1 MESIGQYLR
10 RIREEHGLS
19 VGEVARLTRISPG
32 YIQALEENRLEK
44 FPGEVF
50 ARGFVRVYGRCLG
63 LDDEDTMTR
72 FSQSAQAFFQRR
84 DESQRHSEQTLELQ
98 NSRRKLQGRI
108 AQVAVVAV
116 LGLAIL
122 TVYSMNA
129 RRSTD
134 KEGGFDSRPS
144 PPAQETSTAPE
155 TPLEQAEPA
164 VNKPALNE
172 AEPKP
177 ANVPIAPEAVTP
189 ENTKPPAA
197 LKPPVLPNPQAVPK
211 PPAET
216 KTKPPVEKLPLIV
229 NVPGESPAPAA
240 SQTPSAPAGHPVP
253 PAPLAPVVSSAPVG
267 DLVLVIEAVESSW
280 VSARIDG
287 GDTKEVFLQPG
298 QKVTWKASDHFLVS
312 FGNAGGVKIQFNGKS
327 LPPFGP
333 KGAVVKDVKITRE

>member
-32 YIQALEENRLEK
+32 YIEALEENRLEK

-50 ARGFVRVYGRCLG
+50 ARGFVRAYGRCLG

-108 AQVAVVAV
+108 VQVAVVAV
-116 LGLAIL
+116 LGLAFL

-134 KEGGFDSRPS
+134 KEGGLESRAPS
-144 PPAQETSTAPE
+144 SAAPE
-155 TPLEQAEPA
+155 TPTAPDAPLELAEPA
-164 VNKPALNE
+164 VNEPAIKE

-177 ANVPIAPEAVTP
+177 ANGPIAPETVPTVAP
-189 ENTKPPAA
+189 KLPAF
-197 LKPPVLPNPQAVPK
+197 PQPLAAPK
-211 PPAET
+211 PPPET
-216 KTKPPVEKLPLIV
+216 IAKPPVEKLPLSV
-229 NVPGESPAPAA
+229 NAPAESPAPAA
-240 SQTPSAPAGHPVP
+240 PQPPSAPAAHPVP
-253 PAPLAPVVSSAPVG
+253 PSPPAPVVSSAPAG
-267 DLVLVIEAVESSW
+267 DLVLVIEAMESSW
-280 VSARIDG
+280 VAARIDG

-298 QKVTWKASDHFLVS
+298 QKVTWKATDHFLVS

-333 KGAVVKDVKITRE
+333 KGAVVKDVRITRE

>member
-10 RIREEHGLS
+10 KIREEHGLS

-32 YIQALEENRLEK
+32 YIEALEENQLEK

-63 LDDEDTMTR
+63 LDDEDTMAR
-72 FSQSAQAFFQRR
+72 FTQTAQAFFRSR
-84 DESQRHSEQTLELQ
+84 DENQRHSEQTIELQ
-98 NSRRKLQGRI
+98 NSRRKFQGRVV
-108 AQVAVVAV
+108 QVAVVAV

-134 KEGGFDSRPS
+134 REGGVETRPPSS
-144 PPAQETSTAPE
+144 PAPE
-155 TPLEQAEPA
+155 TPIATEPPLEQAEPA
-164 VNKPALNE
+164 VNKPALKE

-177 ANVPIAPEAVTP
+177 ANVPIAAEKAPTAPTAAP
-189 ENTKPPAA
+189 KPP
-197 LKPPVLPNPQAVPK
+197 AVPK
-211 PPAET
+211 PLAAPNPPVAAVP
-216 KTKPPVEKLPLIV
+216 KPPVEKLPLSV
-229 NVPGESPAPAA
+229 NAPTETLAPK
-240 SQTPSAPAGHPVP
+240 TPSAPVAHPVP
-253 PAPLAPVVSSAPVG
+253 PSPPAPVVSSAPAG
-267 DLVLVIEAVESSW
+267 DLVLIIEAVESSW

-298 QKVTWKASDHFLVS
+298 QKVIWKAADYFLVS
-312 FGNAGGVKIQFNGKS
+312 FGNAGGVKIQFNGKE

-333 KGAVVKDVKITRE
+333 KGAVVKDVRITRD